1 MLFLLHYYLL
11 ASKDKLSSPHFIL
24 RIFSALV
31 FEKKLTVP
39 DLNCLEDVTL
49 SYAVFWNSVLMQTFW
64 AEMANFKWFTHILFK
79 YKTSPDALPSAF
91 ELQEGF

>member
-24 RIFSALV
+24 RIFSALL
-31 FEKKLTVP
+31 FEKKLTIP

-49 SYAVFWNSVLMQTFW
+49 SYAVF
-64 AEMANFKWFTHILFK
+64 
-79 YKTSPDALPSAF
+79 
-91 ELQEGF
+91 